1 MRVLIVQNEETESL
15 GLYEQFLS
23 EEGIGLQVFHAYRIK
38 PNAPFPLVDDFDAF
52 IIGLT
57 PIPWSSRSWGSPK
70 SRSVR
75 SVGSGSP
82 RCGGSPG
89 S

>member
-23 EEGIGLQVFHAYRIK
+23 EEGMGLQVVHAYGIK
-38 PNAPFPLVDDFDAF
+38 PDAPFPLVDDFDAF
-52 IIGLT
+52 IIGPT
-57 PIPWSSRSWGSPK
+57 PSPWSSRPGGSPE
-70 SRSVR
+70 SRSAK
-75 SVGSGSP
+75 SAGSGSP